1 MQIDDKKLVELNI
14 QDAEKKGAV
23 IIENRKV
30 ITAKRNKNVWDI
42 ILDDKT
48 VLKTKILINAAGPW
62 INDILTKVIKIDSKK
77 SIRLVKGSHI
87 ITKKLYKQ
95 KRAFTLQN
103 EDNRIILYLIKKN
116 IL

>member
-48 VLKTKILINAAGPW
+48 VLKTKILINAAGP
-62 INDILTKVIKIDSKK
+62 
-77 SIRLVKGSHI
+77 
-87 ITKKLYKQ
+87 
-95 KRAFTLQN
+95 
-103 EDNRIILYLIKKN
+103 
-116 IL
+116 